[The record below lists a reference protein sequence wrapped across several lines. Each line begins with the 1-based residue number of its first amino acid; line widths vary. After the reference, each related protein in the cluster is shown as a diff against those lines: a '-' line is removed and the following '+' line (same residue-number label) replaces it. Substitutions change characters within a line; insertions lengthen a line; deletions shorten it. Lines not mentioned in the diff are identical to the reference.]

1 MAEAMFEPLLHE
13 LRDVVDKADP
23 IPDHVLAAA
32 KAAFIWHTID
42 AELAELVSDSLA
54 TSGAVRATDAARLL
68 TFEGHGVEVEVEVAE
83 TGATRRLTGQLVP
96 AAAARVTVRWAG
108 GATEADADEFA
119 KSFASSAPGEVPG
132 AGARG
137 TTEVKTTPGLGTLQ
151 HAYESSSK

>member
-108 GATEADADEFA
+108 GATEADADEFGR
-119 KSFASSAPGEVPG
+119 FAVSDVPAASVRIEVHRP
-132 AGARG
+132 ADTRPIV
-137 TTEVKTTPGLGTLQ
+137 TSWV
-151 HAYESSSK
+151 SI